1 MSSSSNSRSETAR
14 SARAQWPPNT
24 AAWMDEH
31 AKKDP
36 PVMVHPLSVHHW
48 NVGWHRSKYPNRPF
62 DSHYYPFDYMEKAK
76 EHKRLTMRHQ
86 ATNAPMPPIISPEQ
100 VAAYD
105 AMIKNGVEKGHY
117 ASKSSFLARM
127 TRLFRNKQPWA
138 TSSPEELAAA
148 HYGVPFRTVKGGV
161 VGMRPALAQQ
171 YKYLTGQ
178 NLPRFEGMYQDK
190 PVRHGGPIPLQGG
203 YLNAT
208 GFYPALEFPPGGLSP
223 MNYEHGRKV
232 GPKRKVIK
240 RKVIKRKVIKR
251 KVATKKVVRAK
262 PATKKTKGVA
272 KRLGVKLSKR
282 VYSKKLKKYV
292 SKPKREKEL
301 KRNIRKAR
309 GARK

>member
-105 AMIKNGVEKGHY
+105 AMIKNGVEKGHF

-138 TSSPEELAAA
+138 TQSR
-148 HYGVPFRTVKGGV
+148 GVGRRALWRSVPHGQGRRGRHAPGP
-161 VGMRPALAQQ
+161 RPAVQVPDRPESPSLRGHVP
-171 YKYLTGQ
+171 GQ
-178 NLPRFEGMYQDK
+178 TR
-190 PVRHGGPIPLQGG
+190 
-203 YLNAT
+203 
-208 GFYPALEFPPGGLSP
+208 S
-223 MNYEHGRKV
+223 
-232 GPKRKVIK
+232 
-240 RKVIKRKVIKR
+240 
-251 KVATKKVVRAK
+251 
-262 PATKKTKGVA
+262 
-272 KRLGVKLSKR
+272 
-282 VYSKKLKKYV
+282 
-292 SKPKREKEL
+292 
-301 KRNIRKAR
+301 
-309 GARK
+309 